1 MKVYNTFSEE
11 IKSRIGELLAL
22 FILLSSKEL
31 IMELKNKIAVVTG
44 VSKGV
49 GLEVVKQLLEKGTI
63 VAGWGRT
70 APELKHENFHFFA
83 CDVAEEDQ
91 VEKAYAST
99 VEKLGSDI
107 RILVNNAGFGVAG
120 KFEEMSS
127 EDWKSMFDTNVH
139 GIFYV
144 SKRLVPSMKAADEG
158 HILNVASIAGLNGVA
173 NFAGYVGTKHA
184 VKGISHSM
192 YMELRD
198 FGIKVSTIYPG
209 SIQTNF
215 FDNIEGTKVNENMM
229 RPEDVAQ
236 TIVQT
241 LETHPNYFVA
251 DVECRPLRPKGK
263 K

>member
-1 MKVYNTFSEE
+1 MK
-11 IKSRIGELLAL
+11 
-22 FILLSSKEL
+22 
-31 IMELKNKIAVVTG
+31 LKDQIAVVTG
-44 VSKGV
+44 VSKGI
-49 GLEVVKQLLEKGTI
+49 GLEVVKLLVEKGAI

-70 APELKHENFHFFA
+70 QPDFQHPNFHFFT
-83 CDVAEEDQ
+83 CDVSNESS
-91 VEKAYAST
+91 VEVAYQAT
-99 VEKLGSDI
+99 IAKLGADI

-120 KFEEMSS
+120 PFEEMSS
-127 EDWKSMFDTNVH
+127 ADWKSMFDTNVH

-144 SKRLVPSMKAADEG
+144 SKKLIPAMKAADEG

-184 VKGISHSM
+184 VRGISHSM

-209 SIQTNF
+209 SVQTNF
-215 FDNIEGTKVNENMM
+215 FDEIPGMNAHENMM
-229 RPEDVAQ
+229 RPQDVAL

-263 K
+263 KQ

>member
-1 MKVYNTFSEE
+1 
-11 IKSRIGELLAL
+11 
-22 FILLSSKEL
+22 
-31 IMELKNKIAVVTG
+31 MELKDKVAVVTG
-44 VSKGV
+44 VSKGI
-49 GLEVVKQLLEKGTI
+49 GLEVVKLLIEKGTV

-70 APELKHENFHFFA
+70 QPEFTHDNFHFFS
-83 CDVAEEDQ
+83 CDVADEEQ
-91 VEKAYAST
+91 VEKAYRAT
-99 VEKLGSDI
+99 VGKLGFDV

-120 KFEEMSS
+120 SFESMTS
-127 EDWKSMFDTNVH
+127 EDWKSMFETNVH

-144 SKRLVPSMKAADEG
+144 TKRLIAGMKAADEG
-158 HILNVASIAGLNGVA
+158 HIVNIASIAGLNGVK

-184 VKGISHSM
+184 VRGISHSL

-209 SIQTNF
+209 STQTNF
-215 FDNIEGTKVNENMM
+215 FDGIEGSQANENMM
-229 RPEDVAQ
+229 RPQDVAQ

>member
-1 MKVYNTFSEE
+1 MKLN
-11 IKSRIGELLAL
+11 
-22 FILLSSKEL
+22 
-31 IMELKNKIAVVTG
+31 NQIAVVTG
-44 VSKGV
+44 VSKGI
-49 GLEVVKQLLEKGTI
+49 GLEVVKLLIEKGTI
-63 VAGWGRT
+63 VAGWGRN
-70 APELKHENFHFFA
+70 APDFQHDNFHFFT
-83 CDVAEEDQ
+83 CDVSKEDS
-91 VEKAYAST
+91 VEKAFQQTTS
-99 VEKLGSDI
+99 KLGSDI
-107 RILVNNAGFGVAG
+107 RVLINNAGFGVSG

-139 GIFYV
+139 GLFYV
-144 SKRLVPSMKAADEG
+144 SKRLIPAMKAADEG
-158 HILNVASIAGLNGVA
+158 HILNIASIAGLNGVA

-184 VKGISHSM
+184 IRGISHSM

-209 SIQTNF
+209 STQTNF
-215 FDNIEGTKVNENMM
+215 FDDIEGANANENMM
-229 RPEDVAQ
+229 RPQDVAQ

>member
-1 MKVYNTFSEE
+1 
-11 IKSRIGELLAL
+11 
-22 FILLSSKEL
+22 
-31 IMELKNKIAVVTG
+31 MELKNKLAVVTG
-44 VSKGV
+44 VSKGI
-49 GLEVVKQLLEKGTI
+49 GLEVVKLLLEKGSV

-70 APELKHENFHFFA
+70 APAFHHPNFHFFT
-83 CDVAEEDQ
+83 CDVAVEES
-91 VEKAYAST
+91 VEKAYQET
-99 VEKLGSDI
+99 VTNLGADI
-107 RILVNNAGFGVAG
+107 RILVNNAGFGVA
-120 KFEEMSS
+120 KPFETMST
-127 EDWKSMFDTNVH
+127 EEWKSMFDTNVH

-144 SKRLVPSMKAADEG
+144 SKRLVPAMKAADEG
-158 HILNVASIAGLNGVA
+158 HIINVASIAGLNGVA

-184 VKGISHSM
+184 VRGISHSM

-209 SIQTNF
+209 SVQTNF
-215 FDNIEGTKVNENMM
+215 FDDIAGMQAHEHMM
-229 RPEDVAQ
+229 RPVDVAT

>member
-1 MKVYNTFSEE
+1 
-11 IKSRIGELLAL
+11 
-22 FILLSSKEL
+22 
-31 IMELKNKIAVVTG
+31 MELKNKVAVVTG
-44 VSKGV
+44 VSKGL
-49 GLEVVKQLLEKGTI
+49 GLEVVKMLLAKGVV
-63 VAGWGRT
+63 VAGWGRNKPDFSH
-70 APELKHENFHFFA
+70 AHFHFFP
-83 CDVAEEDQ
+83 CDVADESQ
-91 VEKAYAST
+91 VEHAYLTT
-99 VEKLGSDI
+99 VAQLGADI

-120 KFEEMSS
+120 AFESTTTA
-127 EDWKSMFDTNVH
+127 DWKSMFDTNVH

-144 SKRLVPSMKAADEG
+144 SKRLIPAMKTADEG

-184 VKGISHSM
+184 VRGISHSL

-209 SIQTNF
+209 SIQTHF
-215 FDNIEGTKVNENMM
+215 FDDIPGMDAHDQMM

-241 LETHPNYFVA
+241 LETHPNYFVV

>member
-1 MKVYNTFSEE
+1 MAFK
-11 IKSRIGELLAL
+11 KSNHNH
-22 FILLSSKEL
+22 
-31 IMELKNKIAVVTG
+31 MELKNKIAVVTG

-70 APELKHENFHFFA
+70 APDLKHANFHFFV
-83 CDVAEEDQ
+83 CDVAVEEQ
-91 VEKAYAST
+91 VEKAFLAT

-120 KFEEMSS
+120 KFEVMSS

-144 SKRLVPSMKAADEG
+144 SKRLVPAMKAADEG

-184 VKGISHSM
+184 VRGISHSM

-198 FGIKVSTIYPG
+198 FGIKVSSIFPG

-215 FDNIEGTKVNENMM
+215 FDNIEGTKVNESMM

>member
-1 MKVYNTFSEE
+1 
-11 IKSRIGELLAL
+11 
-22 FILLSSKEL
+22 
-31 IMELKNKIAVVTG
+31 MELKNKVAVVTG
-44 VSKGV
+44 VSKGL
-49 GLEVVKQLLEKGTI
+49 GLEIVKLLLAKGVI
-63 VAGWGRT
+63 VAGWGRNK
-70 APELKHENFHFFA
+70 PEFSHAHFHFFT
-83 CDVAEEDQ
+83 CDVADEAQ
-91 VEKAYAST
+91 VEHAYLTT
-99 VEKLGSDI
+99 VAQLGADI

-120 KFEEMSS
+120 AFENMTTS
-127 EDWKSMFDTNVH
+127 DWKSMFDTNVH

-144 SKRLVPSMKAADEG
+144 SKRLIPAMKTADEG

-184 VKGISHSM
+184 VRGISHSL

-215 FDNIEGTKVNENMM
+215 FDDIPGMDAHDQMM

-241 LETHPNYFVA
+241 LETHPNYFVV

>member
-1 MKVYNTFSEE
+1 MNLDKQ
-11 IKSRIGELLAL
+11 
-22 FILLSSKEL
+22 
-31 IMELKNKIAVVTG
+31 IAVVTG
-44 VSKGV
+44 VSKGI
-49 GLEVVKQLLEKGTI
+49 GLELVKLLLDKGTI

-70 APELKHENFHFFA
+70 APSFQHEDFHFFS
-83 CDVAEEDQ
+83 CDVSVEDQ
-91 VEKAYAST
+91 VENAYQETIS
-99 VEKLGSDI
+99 KLGSDI
-107 RILVNNAGFGVAG
+107 RILVNNAGYAVAG

-127 EDWKSMFDTNVH
+127 EEWKSMFDTNVH

-144 SKRLVPSMKAADEG
+144 SKRLVPAMKLADEG
-158 HILNVASIAGLNGVA
+158 HILNVSSIAGLNGVA
-173 NFAGYVGTKHA
+173 NLAGYVGTKHA
-184 VKGISHSM
+184 VRGISHSM

-215 FDNIEGTKVNENMM
+215 FDSIAGIEANENMM
-229 RPEDVAQ
+229 QPIDVAR

>member
-1 MKVYNTFSEE
+1 MN
-11 IKSRIGELLAL
+11 GELLLQYILYL
-22 FILLSSKEL
+22 FKEL
-31 IMELKNKIAVVTG
+31 IMELNKKIAVVTG

-70 APELKHENFHFFA
+70 APDIKHENFHFFS
-83 CDVAEEDQ
+83 CDVSVEDQ
-91 VEKAYAST
+91 VEKAYTST
-99 VEKLGSDI
+99 VKKLGSDI
-107 RILVNNAGFGVAG
+107 RILINNAGFGVAG
-120 KFEEMSS
+120 KFEEMST

-144 SKRLVPSMKAADEG
+144 SKRLVPAMKTADEG
-158 HILNVASIAGLNGVA
+158 HIINVSSIAGLNGVA

-184 VKGISHSM
+184 VRGISHSM

-198 FGIKVSTIYPG
+198 FGIKVSSIFPG

-215 FDNIEGTKVNENMM
+215 FDKIEGTTTNENMM

-251 DVECRPLRPKGK
+251 DVELRPLRPKGK